1 MFTIYCPT
9 RIVFGLPVHEGLLS
23 ELRAAHV
30 QRVLLVSDP
39 VVTSLEWFHQLRT
52 ALRASDYAVVVF
64 SDVSSTPT
72 TREVSE
78 GLSLAQDERV
88 QVVVGVGGGSVLDAA
103 KAIAMLLTN
112 GGSYAEYLHDG
123 RAIQQRSRLMIAV
136 PTTAGSGSEVTS
148 SALIAD
154 SGQAVTRSV
163 RSPLMFP
170 HVALID
176 PDLSRSLPPST
187 TAATGISALVH
198 ALEAYVGRQTNPF
211 VDPLAVT
218 GMQTVWSYLPRAF
231 SAADDMTA
239 RQAMLLAALWGGV
252 CCDQAGAGM
261 IEALAGALTAH
272 LHLQLGLARAIVL
285 PHVLRFNLPAIPP
298 VRRQRLNRT
307 FGLSP
312 EAGADDLVERV
323 AQFVHFLGLPA
334 HLSALHVSASD
345 YDWDAIAVE
354 AAGAVS
360 LTNNPREVSVDD
372 CRSVLRQ
379 CCWDG

>member
-1 MFTIYCPT
+1 M
-9 RIVFGLPVHEGLLS
+9 RS
-23 ELRAAHV
+23 A
-30 QRVLLVSDP
+30 
-39 VVTSLEWFHQLRT
+39 
-52 ALRASDYAVVVF
+52 VF

-72 TREVSE
+72 AREVSE

-88 QVVVGVGGGSVLDAA
+88 QAVVGVGGGSVLDAA

-112 GGSYAEYLHDG
+112 GGTYAEYLHDG

-136 PTTAGSGSEVTS
+136 PTTAGSGGEVTS
-148 SALIAD
+148 SALITD
-154 SGQAVTRSV
+154 SGQAVARPV

-176 PDLSRSLPPST
+176 ADLSRSLPPSI

-198 ALEAYVGRQTNPF
+198 ALEAYVGRQANPF
-211 VDPLAVT
+211 IDPLAVT

-239 RQAMLLAALWGGV
+239 RQAMLLAALWGGL
-252 CCDQAGAGM
+252 CRDQAGAGM
-261 IEALAGALTAH
+261 IEALSGVLTAH
-272 LHLQLGLARAIVL
+272 LHLHAGVASALLL

-307 FGLSP
+307 FGLAP
-312 EAGADDLVERV
+312 EAGADDLVERL

-334 HLSALHVSASD
+334 HLSALHVAASD
-345 YDWDAIAVE
+345 YDWEAIAGE
-354 AAGAVS
+354 AAQAVS
-360 LTNNPREVSVDD
+360 VTNNPREVTVAD
-372 CRSVLRQ
+372 CRSVLAQ

>member
-1 MFTIYCPT
+1 MFTVYAPT
-9 RIVFGLPVHEGLLS
+9 RIVFGSPLRESLLA
-23 ELRAAHV
+23 ELQAARV

-39 VVTSLEWFHQLRT
+39 VVASLGWFHQLRT
-52 ALRASDYAVVVF
+52 ALVAADHAVVVF
-64 SDVSSTPT
+64 SDVSSIPT

-78 GLSLAQDERV
+78 GLGLAQDERV
-88 QVVVGVGGGSVLDAA
+88 HAVVGVGGGSVLDAA

-112 GGSYAEYLHDG
+112 GGTYADYLHDG
-123 RAIQQRSRLMIAV
+123 RAIQHRSRLMIAV

-154 SGQAVTRSV
+154 SGQATPCSV
-163 RSPLMFP
+163 RSPLMCP

-211 VDPLAVT
+211 IDPLAVT

-239 RQAMLLAALWGGV
+239 RQAMLLAALWGGL
-252 CCDQAGAGM
+252 CRDQAGAGL
-261 IEALAGALTAH
+261 IEALSGVLTAH
-272 LHLQLGLARAIVL
+272 LHLHAGVASALVL

-312 EAGADDLVERV
+312 EANADDLAERV
-323 AQFVHFLGLPA
+323 AQFVHFLELPA
-334 HLSALHVSASD
+334 HLSALHVTAGD
-345 YDWDAIAVE
+345 YDWDAIAGE
-354 AAGAVS
+354 AAQAVS
-360 LTNNPREVSVDD
+360 VTNNPREVSVAD
-372 CRSVLRQ
+372 CRSVLSQ